1 VGIGAGPGVGLVGVG
16 VGLGLVGVGDDE
28 IGVVEVGLG
37 AGLVPVGLGVG
48 DVPVGLGVGLVE
60 VGVGVGEVPVGLG
73 VGDVLVGVGVGEV
86 PVGVGVG
93 VVLVGVGVGVVRVG
107 VGVGLVLVGVGVGVV
122 TVGVGV
128 GVAPVGVGVGVV
140 GVGVGVGGGVAQ
152 VGAVIV
158 SVSRL
163 TCPLRAST
171 RPATV
176 SPVVTEIDVSARTV
190 PMKEEWVPRVAELPT
205 CQNTLQAWAPLI
217 RRMLLAESVVRLE
230 GAWKMKTA
238 FGSPP
243 PFRVSLPWTSSVE
256 DALYT
261 PATSAGPPLPIMDG
275 MLAVGLRPAA
285 SLYAVVRSS
294 WACPATASA
303 LWMAPFTMPGGN
315 PVTAVPGLTPR
326 SPLMTLGPVL
336 VTVCP
341 ARTAKLPAV
350 PRPTG
355 AVAATAGWAATN
367 TAMAPAAATGPAASQ
382 AKPARRRGA
391 RLPISDIC

>member
-16 VGLGLVGVGDDE
+16 VGSGLVGVGVDE

-37 AGLVPVGLGVG
+37 VGLGDVPVGLGVGNVLVGLGVG
-48 DVPVGLGVGLVE
+48 DVPVGFGVGLVE

-86 PVGVGVG
+86 PVGRGVGVVLVGVGVG
-93 VVLVGVGVGVVRVG
+93 VVLVGVGVGVVP
-107 VGVGLVLVGVGVGVV
+107 VGVGVGVV
-122 TVGVGV
+122 
-128 GVAPVGVGVGVV
+128 PVGVGVGVV

-171 RPATV
+171 RPAMV
-176 SPVVTEIDVSARTV
+176 SPVVTEIDVRARTV

-205 CQNTLQAWAPLI
+205 CQNTLQAWAPLM

-238 FGSPP
+238 LGSPP

-294 WACPATASA
+294 WACAAGASA
-303 LWMAPFTMPGGN
+303 LCMTPFTMPGGN

-355 AVAATAGWAATN
+355 AVAATAG
-367 TAMAPAAATGPAASQ
+367 
-382 AKPARRRGA
+382 
-391 RLPISDIC
+391 

>member
-1 VGIGAGPGVGLVGVG
+1 VGIGAGPGVGLVGVD
-16 VGLGLVGVGDDE
+16 VGLVGVGVDE
-28 IGVVEVGLG
+28 IGAVEVGLG
-37 AGLVPVGLGVG
+37 VGEVPVGLGVG
-48 DVPVGLGVGLVE
+48 RVE

-73 VGDVLVGVGVGEV
+73 VGEVPVGVGVGMGLVLVGVGVGLVGVGVGVGEV

-93 VVLVGVGVGVVRVG
+93 MGLVLVGVGVGLVGVGVGLVGVG

-122 TVGVGV
+122 GVGV
-128 GVAPVGVGVGVV
+128 GVVGVGVGVGVV

-152 VGAVIV
+152 VGTVIL

-163 TCPLRAST
+163 TSPLRASM

-176 SPVVTEIDVSARTV
+176 SPVVTEIDVRARMV
-190 PMKEEWVPRVAELPT
+190 PVKAEWVPRVAELPT
-205 CQNTLQAWAPLI
+205 CQNTLQAWAPLM
-217 RRMLLAESVVRLE
+217 RRTLLAESVVRLE

-238 FGSPP
+238 LGSPP
-243 PFRVSLPWTSSVE
+243 AFRVSAPWTSSVE

-261 PATSAGPPLPIMDG
+261 PGTSAGPPLPIMDG

-294 WACPATASA
+294 WACAATASA
-303 LWMAPFTMPGGN
+303 LCVAPVTMPGGN

-326 SPLMTLGPVL
+326 SPVMTLGPVL
-336 VTVCP
+336 VTVVP
-341 ARTAKLPAV
+341 ARTPKLPAV

-355 AVAATAGWAATN
+355 PVAATAG
-367 TAMAPAAATGPAASQ
+367 
-382 AKPARRRGA
+382 
-391 RLPISDIC
+391 